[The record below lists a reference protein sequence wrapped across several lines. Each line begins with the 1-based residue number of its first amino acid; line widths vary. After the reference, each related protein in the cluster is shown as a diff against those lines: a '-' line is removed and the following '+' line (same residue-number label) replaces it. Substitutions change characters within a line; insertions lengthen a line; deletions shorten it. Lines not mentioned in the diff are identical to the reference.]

1 MKNTKLFTTWMCSL
15 IAMTLL
21 LLSSCE
27 TSKNYVNED
36 KIEPINYEKF
46 TARTSIENFAPKFNY
61 HIISDKEIEENFYK
75 QRIPSTYS
83 DAFLYYTR
91 NCPELRMAFYSIMV
105 HESGNF
111 TVYKRKNTDGSY
123 DLGPSHLNSN
133 NIKNA
138 YFRELYNPKD
148 ESHITNVYCFYM
160 VMSLNYFRDMVDK
173 FGNIQ
178 DAFYAYNGGQ
188 KAPKII
194 KSKTIPKNKE
204 RFVKNVKSYATAIN
218 NNIDKY
224 ELELNEYKE
233 KINSDI
239 EYGIKYVKENSYKYK
254 NYTDVYISFNDTG
267 SGLVINLKQ
276 ITEINLLA
284 SNHRLPNTIDKFTN
298 NIIVADR
305 RKYNIFNL
313 IKDES
318 IIC

>member
-1 MKNTKLFTTWMCSL
+1 MKNTKLFTTWMCSV
-15 IAMTLL
+15 IAITLL
-21 LLSSCE
+21 LLSCE
-27 TSKNYVNED
+27 TSESYVVEH
-36 KIEPINYEKF
+36 KIEPAPYEKV
-46 TARTSIENFAPKFNY
+46 AVRTSIENIGPKFNY
-61 HIISDKEIEENFYK
+61 HIISDIEIEENFYK

-91 NCPELRMAFYSIMV
+91 KCPELRMAFYSIMV

-111 TVYKRKNTDGSY
+111 KVYKRKNTDGSY

-138 YFRELYNPKD
+138 YFRELYNPTD

-160 VMSLNYFRDMVDK
+160 IMSLNYFRDMVDK

-194 KSKTIPKNKE
+194 KSNTIPKSKE
-204 RFVKNVKSYATAIN
+204 KFVKNVKAYANTVN
-218 NNIDKY
+218 TYIDKY
-224 ELELNEYKE
+224 EKELSDYKNQ
-233 KINSDI
+233 INSDI
-239 EYGIKYVKENSYKYK
+239 DCGIKYVKTNSHKYK
-254 NYTDVYISFNDTG
+254 NYTDVYFAFNETG
-267 SGLVINLKQ
+267 SGIIINLKN
-276 ITEINLLA
+276 IVKINLLA
-284 SNHRLPNTIDKFTN
+284 SNHGFPSRRYKFTN

-313 IKDES
+313 IKNE
-318 IIC
+318 IIIS